1 MGTALIVLVLA
12 SGWRLLAVQDF
23 GLSNFSPIMALAF
36 CGGVYLNRRSLWLV
50 PLAALFLSDVYIDRF
65 YSSVYH
71 YDWSISSAALRAL
84 CFAAGTGFG
93 LLVSKKRSWKG
104 IAGGLLAS
112 SFLFYF
118 VTNTASWATDA
129 GYAHSLA
136 GWWQAMTVGHP
147 LYPPTLFFFK
157 NTIASD
163 VFFTAAFSL
172 AMEYRA
178 LRQGLPSLVAKQR
191 SA

>member
-1 MGTALIVLVLA
+1 MTTALIVLVLA
-12 SGWRLLAVQDF
+12 SGWRLLAVHDF

-36 CGGVYLNRRSLWLV
+36 CSGVYLNRKSLWLV
-50 PLAALFLSDVYIDRF
+50 PLAALFLSDLYIDHF
-65 YSSVYH
+65 YRSIYH
-71 YDWSISSAALRAL
+71 YDWSLGSAFLRAL

-93 LLVSKKRSWKG
+93 LLVAKRRSW
-104 IAGGLLAS
+104 AGMGAGLLGS
-112 SFLFYF
+112 SLLFYF

-129 GYAHSLA
+129 GYSQTLA

-157 NTIASD
+157 NTLASD
-163 VFFTAAFSL
+163 VFFTAIFSTV
-172 AMEYRA
+172 MEYRA
-178 LRQGLPSLVAKQR
+178 LRLGTPSLLARQR